1 MLSEEK
7 KLTVQEGTSPPKCLP
22 ARVREIVT
30 KNLSESC
37 ESLPRFLRLSSLSS
51 STKLILSL
59 LSLPPSLGFPAAGGT
74 MSSVMSLQDENRVL
88 QGELARLEDLLAH
101 SRADRDELAI
111 KYGAI
116 SERVSVTGNRLS
128 TVNVVDV
135 NQRPLMPCSHLS
147 PPICFFTPVFV
158 WNVVVS
164 QVMGAGMK

>member
-7 KLTVQEGTSPPKCLP
+7 KLTVRGPSPDAPPTCLP

-37 ESLPRFLRLSSLSS
+37 KLLQPSFPSHRISAFICFISFFSCLS
-51 STKLILSL
+51 
-59 LSLPPSLGFPAAGGT
+59 AAGA
-74 MSSVMSLQDENRVL
+74 MSSVMSLQEENRVL

-116 SERVSVTGNRLS
+116 SERVR
-128 TVNVVDV
+128 
-135 NQRPLMPCSHLS
+135 
-147 PPICFFTPVFV
+147 
-158 WNVVVS
+158 
-164 QVMGAGMK
+164 